1 MLDIARHHCLSRVCR
16 YTCVPFDDLIQVL
29 GQELEFNAAHSY
41 YFTEMM
47 KESFHEEGLY
57 KVQENNVGCEV

>member
-1 MLDIARHHCLSRVCR
+1 
-16 YTCVPFDDLIQVL
+16 VPFDDLIQVL